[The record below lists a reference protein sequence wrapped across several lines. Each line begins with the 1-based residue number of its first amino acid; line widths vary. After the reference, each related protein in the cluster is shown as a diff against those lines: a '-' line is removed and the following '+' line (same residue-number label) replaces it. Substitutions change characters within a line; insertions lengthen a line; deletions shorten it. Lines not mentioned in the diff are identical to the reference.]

1 MDKYTKMKAELEN
14 QKKYNLQL
22 STNIHKQQKRKSRVM
37 SSLYK
42 VNPNNMNNN
51 MYSPSFLYRITHFSH
66 YFPRNKI
73 SKKIKADPERETLD
87 NNFQK
92 MKEEFENYKKNY
104 EKNENSYIAKINLL
118 NKEKEELIKE
128 KEKLE
133 EKIKEITL
141 NKNKEIE
148 KEKQNK
154 HRLLFDE
161 KEKNKKEIEKLM
173 AEINSLKDENNKIK
187 IENEKYKDMNQVLD
201 DYKEKEKNYEKIIN
215 DLKLE
220 NERLLK
226 QTTLKFKLVK
236 EENDELIKDI
246 NKLNETIN
254 KMKQKEKEYIE
265 NEKQF
270 IAKENLL
277 LEKQKQFEQQKQ
289 NDLKKICDKKYSD
302 KNLKVMRIFSNKFIY
317 KNNNVSEIIL
327 KLKETEKKYNQLK
340 KEKENIENIAQNN
353 QDNTILITKEIK
365 IIKEKYEKDMKDLKE
380 KNLNLNN
387 QIKIIHLKK
396 KSNDLSKN
404 EIKTIVQDISE
415 HFNKILIRTQSKN
428 DNKIISMKQK
438 LVKIKNALMKYIKN
452 KSAGNNEIIITEL
465 KDELSQMEKEKQK
478 MKVKISNYDINFK
491 KLNNEIIKLKSELSE
506 ANKARN
512 KLTNEARW
520 NHNDKYELDNMNKK
534 LKKQLE
540 MYIIENNGKSKV
552 IEERNN
558 EITKLKELLNNKQ
571 ELN

>member
-22 STNIHKQQKRKSRVM
+22 STSLHKQQKKKNRVM

-42 VNPNNMNNN
+42 ANPNMINNN
-51 MYSPSFLYRITHFSH
+51 ILSSAYLYRITHFSH
-66 YFPRNKI
+66 YFPRSKI
-73 SKKIKADPERETLD
+73 TKKIKPGFEEESK
-87 NNFQK
+87 NNNYQK
-92 MKEEFENYKKNY
+92 IKEEFDEYKKNY
-104 EKNENSYIAKINLL
+104 EKNENYFLSEINELKKK
-118 NKEKEELIKE
+118 NDELIKE

-133 EKIKEITL
+133 ENAKEIIL

-154 HRLLFDE
+154 HRLLFEE
-161 KEKNKKEIEKLM
+161 KEKNKKEIDKLNN
-173 AEINSLKDENNKIK
+173 EINLLKDENSKIK
-187 IENEKYKDMNQVLD
+187 LENDNYKNINKLFD
-201 DYKEKEKNYEKIIN
+201 DLKEKEKNNEKIIS

-246 NKLNETIN
+246 NKLNDALN
-254 KMKQKEKEYIE
+254 KMKLKEKDFIEKEKQYIE
-265 NEKQF
+265 
-270 IAKENLL
+270 KENQLIL
-277 LEKQKQFEQQKQ
+277 KQKQYEEQKQ
-289 NDLKKICDKKYSD
+289 NDLNLNKKYNNN
-302 KNLKVMRIFSNKFIY
+302 NLKVIRIFSNKFIY
-317 KNNNVSEIIL
+317 KNNKITEMIL
-327 KLKETEKKYNQLK
+327 KLKESEKKYTQLK

-353 QDNTILITKEIK
+353 QDNTLLIKA
-365 IIKEKYEKDMKDLKE
+365 KYEKDINTLKE
-380 KNLNLNN
+380 KNLILNN
-387 QIKIIHLKK
+387 QIKSLNQKK
-396 KSNDLSKN
+396 KSNEVSNN
-404 EIKTIVQDISE
+404 EIKNIVMELSE
-415 HFNKILIRTQSKN
+415 HFNKILIRTQSKY

-438 LVKIKNALMKYIKN
+438 LVKMKNTLMKYIKTKN
-452 KSAGNNEIIITEL
+452 SLNNNNVIITEL

-491 KLNNEIIKLKSELSE
+491 KLNNEITLLKTELSE
-506 ANKARN
+506 ANKTLN
-512 KLTNEARW
+512 KLNSEARF
-520 NHNDKYELDNMNKK
+520 NYNDKYELDNMNKK

-558 EITKLKELLNNKQ
+558 EITKLKELLNNKH

>member
-1 MDKYTKMKAELEN
+1 M
-14 QKKYNLQL
+14 
-22 STNIHKQQKRKSRVM
+22 
-37 SSLYK
+37 
-42 VNPNNMNNN
+42 
-51 MYSPSFLYRITHFSH
+51 
-66 YFPRNKI
+66 
-73 SKKIKADPERETLD
+73 
-87 NNFQK
+87 
-92 MKEEFENYKKNY
+92 
-104 EKNENSYIAKINLL
+104 L

-187 IENEKYKDMNQVLD
+187 IENEKYKNMNQVLD
-201 DYKEKEKNYEKIIN
+201 DYKEKEKNYEKIIK

-265 NEKQF
+265 KEKQF

-289 NDLKKICDKKYSD
+289 NDLKKICDKKYSQN
-302 KNLKVMRIFSNKFIY
+302 NLKVMRIFSNKFIY
-317 KNNNVSEIIL
+317 KNNNLSEIIL
-327 KLKETEKKYNQLK
+327 KLKEAEKKYNQLK

-353 QDNTILITKEIK
+353 QDNTLLIKA
-365 IIKEKYEKDMKDLKE
+365 KYEKDINSLKE
-380 KNLNLNN
+380 KNLILNN
-387 QIKIIHLKK
+387 QIKSITQKK
-396 KSNDLSKN
+396 KSNEVSNN
-404 EIKTIVQDISE
+404 EIKNIVMELSE
-415 HFNKILIRTQSKN
+415 HFNKILIRTQSKY

-438 LVKIKNALMKYIKN
+438 LVKMKNTLMKYIKTKN
-452 KSAGNNEIIITEL
+452 SLNNNNAIITEL

-491 KLNNEIIKLKSELSE
+491 KLNNEITLLKTELSE
-506 ANKARN
+506 ANKTLN
-512 KLTNEARW
+512 KLNSEARF
-520 NHNDKYELDNMNKK
+520 NYNDKYELDNMNKK

-558 EITKLKELLNNKQ
+558 EITKLKELLNNKH

>member
-1 MDKYTKMKAELEN
+1 MDKYTKMKLELEN

-22 STNIHKQQKRKSRVM
+22 STSLHKQQKKKTRVM

-42 VNPNNMNNN
+42 ANPNILSSS
-51 MYSPSFLYRITHFSH
+51 YLYRITHFSH
-66 YFPRNKI
+66 YFPRSKI
-73 SKKIKADPERETLD
+73 TKKIKSELD
-87 NNFQK
+87 EESKNNNYEK
-92 MKEEFENYKKNY
+92 MKEELDSYKKNY
-104 EKNENSYIAKINLL
+104 EKNENYFLSQINEL
-118 NKEKEELIKE
+118 NKKNEELTKEKET
-128 KEKLE
+128 LE
-133 EKIKEITL
+133 ENIKEIIL

-154 HRLLFDE
+154 HRLLYEE
-161 KEKNKKEIEKLM
+161 KEKNKKELDKLNN
-173 AEINSLKDENNKIK
+173 EINLLKDENSKIK
-187 IENEKYKDMNQVLD
+187 SENDNYKNITKLLD
-201 DYKEKEKNYEKIIN
+201 DLKEKEKDYQKTIN

-246 NKLNETIN
+246 NKLNDTLN
-254 KMKQKEKEYIE
+254 KMKLKEKEYIE
-265 NEKQF
+265 KEKQY
-270 IAKENLL
+270 IEKENQLIL
-277 LEKQKQFEQQKQ
+277 KQKQIEEQKQ
-289 NDLKKICDKKYSD
+289 NELKKICDEKKYSNN
-302 KNLKVMRIFSNKFIY
+302 NLKVMRIFSNKFVF
-317 KNNNVSEIIL
+317 KNNKLAEIIL
-327 KLKETEKKYNQLK
+327 KLKESEKKYNILK

-353 QDNTILITKEIK
+353 QDNNILITKEIK
-365 IIKEKYEKDMKDLKE
+365 SLKEKYEKDINSLKE
-380 KNLNLNN
+380 KNISLNN
-387 QIKIIHLKK
+387 QIKSINQKNKTNNLT
-396 KSNDLSKN
+396 NN
-404 EIKTIVQDISE
+404 EIKNVVMTISE
-415 HFNKILIRTQSKN
+415 HFNKILIRTQTKY

-452 KSAGNNEIIITEL
+452 KNAGNNEIIITEL
-465 KDELSQMEKEKQK
+465 KGELSQMEKEKQK
-478 MKVKISNYDINFK
+478 MRVKISNYDINFK
-491 KLNNEIIKLKSELSE
+491 KLNNEIMRLKNELSE
-506 ANKARN
+506 SNRALN

>member
-22 STNIHKQQKRKSRVM
+22 STSLHKQQKKKNRVM

-42 VNPNNMNNN
+42 VNPNMINNN
-51 MYSPSFLYRITHFSH
+51 ILSSAYLYRITHFSH
-66 YFPRNKI
+66 YFPRSKI
-73 SKKIKADPERETLD
+73 TKKIKPGFEEESK
-87 NNFQK
+87 NNNYQK
-92 MKEEFENYKKNY
+92 MKEEFDECKKNY
-104 EKNENSYIAKINLL
+104 EKNENYFLSEISEL
-118 NKEKEELIKE
+118 NRKNEELIKD

-133 EKIKEITL
+133 ENAKEIIL

-154 HRLLFDE
+154 HRLLFEE
-161 KEKNKKEIEKLM
+161 KEKNKKEIDKLNN
-173 AEINSLKDENNKIK
+173 EINLLKDENSKIK
-187 IENEKYKDMNQVLD
+187 LENDNYKNINKLFD
-201 DYKEKEKNYEKIIN
+201 DLKEKEKNNEKIIS

-236 EENDELIKDI
+236 EENDELIKDV
-246 NKLNETIN
+246 NKLNDALN
-254 KMKQKEKEYIE
+254 KMKLKEKDFIEKEKQYIE
-265 NEKQF
+265 
-270 IAKENLL
+270 KENQLIL
-277 LEKQKQFEQQKQ
+277 KQKQYEEQKQ
-289 NDLKKICDKKYSD
+289 NDLNLNKKYNNN
-302 KNLKVMRIFSNKFIY
+302 NLKVMRIFSNKFIY
-317 KNNNVSEIIL
+317 KNNKITEMIL
-327 KLKETEKKYNQLK
+327 KLKESEKKYTQLK

-353 QDNTILITKEIK
+353 QDNTLLIKA
-365 IIKEKYEKDMKDLKE
+365 KYEKDI
-380 KNLNLNN
+380 NV
-387 QIKIIHLKK
+387 
-396 KSNDLSKN
+396 SNN
-404 EIKTIVQDISE
+404 EIKNIVMELSE
-415 HFNKILIRTQSKN
+415 HFNKILIRTQSKY

-438 LVKIKNALMKYIKN
+438 LVKMKNTLMKYIKTKN
-452 KSAGNNEIIITEL
+452 SLNNNNAIITEL

-491 KLNNEIIKLKSELSE
+491 KLNNEITLLKTELSE
-506 ANKARN
+506 ANKTLN
-512 KLTNEARW
+512 KLNSEARF
-520 NHNDKYELDNMNKK
+520 NYNDKYELDNMNKK

-558 EITKLKELLNNKQ
+558 EITKLKELLNNKH